1 MAIPNSDPVSR
12 GDPTVYARNPEVQG
26 TMGAFGYSYLQ
37 DKYGADRQSQL
48 ELRKYTG
55 SHGSSGEYVYEA
67 LNLVDGKRTVSE
79 IRDWLTAELGPV
91 PTEYVSEYL
100 SALEEIDVIQVIN

>member
-1 MAIPNSDPVSR
+1 
-12 GDPTVYARNPEVQG
+12 
-26 TMGAFGYSYLQ
+26 
-37 DKYGADRQSQL
+37 
-48 ELRKYTG
+48 
-55 SHGSSGEYVYEA
+55 

-100 SALEEIDVIQVIN
+100 SALEEIGVIQVIK